1 MIWPHISPFRCLFS
15 LKFPAPGSCN
25 WPRFTSVM
33 LCETCCVEELGAGL
47 GWCWP
52 IWCPPPFHT
61 LHHIPWDKLHTMVDS
76 LHVEEQMLSMKVPSY
91 WTHFKTLANAFLT
104 PLPNAIPE
112 NRKPRG
118 TSPILSRRA
127 GQQKLAS
134 MRGSAAMGPG
144 KVAVI
149 WHPGCLG
156 RCTKHIQAPS
166 RVPFCIVL
174 DNYQAGVFTSS
185 NMNLTKSS

>member
-91 WTHFKTLANAFLT
+91 WTHFKNSSQRIFNAST
-104 PLPNAIPE
+104 K
-112 NRKPRG
+112 RH
-118 TSPILSRRA
+118 SRESEATRDESHPFQA
-127 GQQKLAS
+127 G
-134 MRGSAAMGPG
+134 GSAEVGIDERVRRNG
-144 KVAVI
+144 T
-149 WHPGCLG
+149 WESGGDL
-156 RCTKHIQAPS
+156 TS
-166 RVPFCIVL
+166 RVLRPVHQAHPSTFTGAVL
-174 DNYQAGVFTSS
+174 YRFG
-185 NMNLTKSS
+185 